1 MAEKSKIRMKKNKCG
16 HPLRTLRSLQNVR
29 ESSTESFGVQGIS
42 VVLTRLVASWRRPLN
57 SAALSFYDAGPHY
70 GIQAGGTHTVIN
82 RAQGH
87 WLYATAIRS
96 VWMYNRNRGGV
107 TNCRVSKVNKF
118 SLTPHTKR
126 RRSFRRRAWQDVVQ
140 ESWSRINTIA

>member
-29 ESSTESFGVQGIS
+29 GSSTESFGVQGIS
-42 VVLTRLVASWRRPLN
+42 VVLTRLVASWLPPRN
-57 SAALSFYDAGPHY
+57 SAALSVYDAGPHY
-70 GIQAGGTHTVIN
+70 GIHFQAGGTHTVIN
-82 RAQGH
+82 CAHGH

-96 VWMYNRNRGGV
+96 AWMYNQNRGGV

-126 RRSFRRRAWQDVVQ
+126 RRSFRRRAWQGVVYKKVDVV
-140 ESWSRINTIA
+140 